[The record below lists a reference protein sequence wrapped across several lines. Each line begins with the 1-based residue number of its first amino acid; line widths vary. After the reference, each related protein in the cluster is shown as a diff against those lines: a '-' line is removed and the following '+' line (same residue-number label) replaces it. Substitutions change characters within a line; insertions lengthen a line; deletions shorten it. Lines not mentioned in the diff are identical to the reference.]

1 MGGYAGRGWWSRLSL
16 CGGRG
21 GRTPGWVMRKPR
33 SNAPFLPLPPRPPP
47 PPPPAAFVNNGTLE
61 ALVSSR
67 VTRSFGTPQGLP
79 PTQLCGGLVI
89 AQMRPRYALAEA
101 ILFPLPPLSE
111 VGTAS
116 IFAPLMNRRAEG
128 LGAGVRGG
136 TRGSHTHAHK
146 HVQSE
151 CVSLCLPM
159 RGWVAGC
166 GWREGGGGR

>member
-1 MGGYAGRGWWSRLSL
+1 MVSVVIVWGE
-16 CGGRG
+16 G

-101 ILFPLPPLSE
+101 ILFPLSPTPSPLS
-111 VGTAS
+111 
-116 IFAPLMNRRAEG
+116 L
-128 LGAGVRGG
+128 
-136 TRGSHTHAHK
+136 K
-146 HVQSE
+146 
-151 CVSLCLPM
+151 
-159 RGWVAGC
+159 
-166 GWREGGGGR
+166 